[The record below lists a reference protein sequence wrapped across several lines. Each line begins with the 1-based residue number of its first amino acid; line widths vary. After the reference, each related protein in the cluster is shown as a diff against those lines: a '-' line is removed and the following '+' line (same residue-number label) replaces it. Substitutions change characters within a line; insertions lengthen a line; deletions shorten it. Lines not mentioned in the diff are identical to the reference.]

1 MKKAIYNSPSVKAL
15 NLCTDPLLDGEGD
28 GGLIETSIP
37 EDEPSEEAANE
48 VLFEEEDLHW
58 AHKNVWE

>member
-1 MKKAIYNSPSVKAL
+1 MKKTIYNSPSVKAL
-15 NLCTDPLLDGEGD
+15 NLYTDPLLDGEGD

-48 VLFEEEDLHW
+48 ALFEEEDLHW

>member
-1 MKKAIYNSPSVKAL
+1 MKKNIYISPCMKIVSL
-15 NLCTDPLLDGEGD
+15 RPEPLMDGTDD

-48 VLFEEEDLHW
+48 TLFEEEDLHW